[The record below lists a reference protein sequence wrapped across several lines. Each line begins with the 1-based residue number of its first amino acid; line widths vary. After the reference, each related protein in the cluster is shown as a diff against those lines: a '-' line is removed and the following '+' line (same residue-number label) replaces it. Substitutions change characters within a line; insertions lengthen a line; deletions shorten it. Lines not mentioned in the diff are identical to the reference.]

1 VDGRDKPGH
10 DELGCCA
17 KPIGSHA
24 SGAFDLQQG
33 MRFSLDPTQ
42 GTAYPMNVSGEF
54 TVNAPRDVVFKT
66 LRDPS
71 SFVRFVDGVSDLKE
85 IDPTHYAAVF
95 ETKVAYLK
103 FKFNVTVE
111 VTRAEEPSA
120 IEAKIEGN
128 PLGVVG
134 RLTAKSITRLEEAG
148 NETKVTYSVEST
160 LAGKLGSIGQPVLRS
175 KAKDM
180 EKIFAQR
187 LRAAF
192 TQNSPTPVSPETR

>member
-1 VDGRDKPGH
+1 
-10 DELGCCA
+10 
-17 KPIGSHA
+17 
-24 SGAFDLQQG
+24 
-33 MRFSLDPTQ
+33 
-42 GTAYPMNVSGEF
+42 MNVSGEF
-54 TVNAPRDVVFKT
+54 TVNAPREQVFEA
-66 LRDPS
+66 LREAR
-71 SFVRFVDGVSDLKE
+71 SFVRFVDGVHDLKE
-85 IDPTHYAAVF
+85 IDPTHYEATF
-95 ETKVAYLK
+95 ETRVAYMK
-103 FKFNVTVE
+103 FRFAVTVE
-111 VTRAEEPSA
+111 VTRMDAPSQ

-134 RLTAKSITRLEEAG
+134 RLTAKSITTLVESG

-192 TQNSPTPVSPETR
+192 APGQSETK